1 VIAQGVT
8 ERRQEISV
16 RMARSVRRPGTSF
29 DCSFDT
35 ASSSWRRDRVRDRR
49 RGGGGPDPPESR
61 LRGHGDGSA
70 TLGAV
75 VALLAVIT
83 LAASYLP
90 ARSATHVDP
99 LAGLRSE

>member
-1 VIAQGVT
+1 VT
-8 ERRQEISV
+8 
-16 RMARSVRRPGTSF
+16 
-29 DCSFDT
+29 
-35 ASSSWRRDRVRDRR
+35 
-49 RGGGGPDPPESR
+49 DP
-61 LRGHGDGSA
+61 A

>member
-1 VIAQGVT
+1 VT
-8 ERRQEISV
+8 
-16 RMARSVRRPGTSF
+16 
-29 DCSFDT
+29 
-35 ASSSWRRDRVRDRR
+35 
-49 RGGGGPDPPESR
+49 DP
-61 LRGHGDGSA
+61 A

-83 LAASYLP
+83 LAASYLS

>member
-1 VIAQGVT
+1 MRMALGATPGHVVRLFVRHGLIVVAVGIAFGIAAAVAAARTLRSLVFGVT
-8 ERRQEISV
+8 V
-16 RMARSVRRPGTSF
+16 T
-29 DCSFDT
+29 
-35 ASSSWRRDRVRDRR
+35 
-49 RGGGGPDPPESR
+49 DP
-61 LRGHGDGSA
+61 A

-90 ARSATHVDP
+90 ALSATHVDP